1 MANSGGL
8 SMKAASK
15 PAILI
20 LHTGGTFGMMPVA
33 PTDTLA
39 PSDIQE
45 VLQRFLPEL
54 EKIADLSV
62 EVVFNLDSADLQ
74 IHHWQCLAE
83 QIFHQLDRYDGFVI
97 IHGTDAMVYTA
108 AALSFM
114 LQNLPKPVV
123 LTGSQR
129 PIAEI
134 RSDAR
139 SNLINAVELAT
150 HPIPEVG
157 IFFGTSLF
165 RGNRTIKYSTVEFN
179 AFVSP
184 NYPVLASVGLDVKV
198 SHSALLPQP
207 AGPPRLCPAMS
218 QAVQVVRYFPGM
230 PAEPL
235 LRWVDHP
242 VEAVVIEALGL
253 GNVAVRENSL
263 IPAVRALTEAGKVVA
278 ISSQCLHGGVDLSRY
293 ANGRALLE
301 AGAVGVGD
309 MTTETTIVKLMHL
322 LGCHAGDPQ
331 RIRQQLVTPLAGEI
345 SPA

>member
-1 MANSGGL
+1 
-8 SMKAASK
+8 MKQAK
-15 PAILI
+15 RPTILI
-20 LHTGGTFGMMPVA
+20 LHTGGTFGMVPLT
-33 PTDTLA
+33 PSDTLA
-39 PSDIQE
+39 PSDIQD
-45 VLQRFLPEL
+45 VLHRFIPEL
-54 EKIADLSV
+54 EDIADLTV

-74 IHHWQCLAE
+74 ISHWQQLG
-83 QIFHQLDRYDGFVI
+83 QRIFQNLDNYDGFVV

-114 LQNLPKPVV
+114 LRNLPKPVV

-150 HPIPEVG
+150 CAIPEVS

-184 NYPVLASVGLDVKV
+184 NYPVLASVGLEVNV
-198 SHSALLPQP
+198 NRAALLPVPEAP
-207 AGPPRLCPAMS
+207 AQFYPAMS

-230 PAEPL
+230 PIEPL
-235 LRWVDHP
+235 LRWVDDS

-253 GNVAVRENSL
+253 GNVAVNQNS
-263 IPAVRALTEAGKVVA
+263 IVPAVEALTRAGKLVA
-278 ISSQCLHGGVDLSRY
+278 ITTQCLHGGVDLHRY
-293 ANGRALLE
+293 TNGRALLE
-301 AGAVGVGD
+301 AGALGTGN

-322 LGCHAGDPQ
+322 LGNFPGQMSH
-331 RIRQQLVTPLAGEI
+331 IRRQLLSPLAGEL
-345 SPA
+345 STGLE